1 MKFRHLRYFVAV
13 AEELNFTRAAERLNM
28 AQPPLS
34 QQIKQMEDDLGTI
47 LIERGS
53 RPMRL
58 TRAGGVMLDH
68 AKRILE
74 MSDAAQTDVR
84 RIARGQT
91 GLLNVAFVGSALYS
105 VLPAILSNFRQQY
118 PKVDVSLN
126 EMLAP
131 DIARGLQDRKVDVG
145 IVRPALLGLD
155 EIAQRPVVKEQMVL
169 AVPNSH
175 PFARKTHVP
184 LASVHSEPLILYPK
198 NPKPSLTDDILKAC
212 EAVGAAPDVIQ
223 EVLHLQTALI
233 LVAQGVGLTLVAQSV
248 ARQPRPGVVFVGI
261 EDPAPSS
268 VLSLAWRK
276 GTTSPS
282 LDNFLRICDEHGKI
296 CSADPTPSMPPTE

>member
-1 MKFRHLRYFVAV
+1 MKFRHLQYFVAV

-34 QQIKQMEDDLGTI
+34 QQIKQMEQELDTV

-68 AKRILE
+68 ARRILD
-74 MSDAAQTDVR
+74 MSHAARADVM
-84 RIARGQT
+84 RIGKGQT

-105 VLPAILSNFRQQY
+105 VLPGVLSDFRKQY
-118 PKVDVSLN
+118 PRVDLSLN

-131 DIARGLQDRKVDVG
+131 EIARGLQDRKVDVG
-145 IVRPALLGLD
+145 VVRPALLNLED
-155 EIAQRPVVKEQMVL
+155 IEQRPLVQEQLVL
-169 AVPNSH
+169 AVPEQH
-175 PFARKTHVP
+175 PFARKKQLS
-184 LASVHSEPLILYPK
+184 LASVHREPLILYPRH
-198 NPKPSLTDDILKAC
+198 PQPSLTDDVLKSC
-212 EAVGAAPDVIQ
+212 NAVGAEPDIIQ

-248 ARQPRPGVVFVGI
+248 TRQPRPGVVFVLI
-261 EDPAPSS
+261 SDPAPTS
-268 VLSLAWRK
+268 VLSVAWRK
-276 GTTSPS
+276 GMTLPS
-282 LDNFLRICDEHGKI
+282 LHNFLRICEEQSNLYSSDQ
-296 CSADPTPSMPPTE
+296 SPSMSPFA